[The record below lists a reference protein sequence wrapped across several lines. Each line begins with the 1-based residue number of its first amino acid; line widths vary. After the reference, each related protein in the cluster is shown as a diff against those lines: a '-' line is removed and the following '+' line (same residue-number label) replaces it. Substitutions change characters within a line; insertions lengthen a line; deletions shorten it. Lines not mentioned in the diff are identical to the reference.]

1 MRGRRI
7 SYLPE
12 ELAWIE
18 ARKEWPRARIH
29 SAFCFMF
36 DRTDVTEDNIRQLCK
51 RKGWSAGPEGRS
63 RNKGKSRVFSQDE
76 MAWLRANAALPIK
89 DTGAAFRAAFPG
101 RDITDAQVT
110 AFRKNH
116 GLRTGRTG
124 RFVKGEKRAD
134 NPARK
139 GHAPAG
145 CEKGWFK
152 KGGEPANRKPMG
164 HERLGKD
171 GYIEIK
177 VDMPNPWTGH
187 STRYIHKHRWLWENA
202 NGPVPEGY
210 ALKCLDGDRT
220 NCDPSNWEAIP
231 RGLLPRLNSRFGRDY
246 DAAPAEVK
254 PTILAIAKL
263 EHAAREAKRMRKT

>member
-1 MRGRRI
+1 M
-7 SYLPE
+7 
-12 ELAWIE
+12 
-18 ARKEWPRARIH
+18 
-29 SAFCFMF
+29 
-36 DRTDVTEDNIRQLCK
+36 TEDNIRQLCK
-51 RKGWSAGPEGRS
+51 RKGWSAGPDGRS

-220 NCDPSNWEAIP
+220 NCDPSNWEAVK
-231 RGLLPRLNSRFGRDY
+231 RGVLSRLNGGPHKKRMAY
-246 DAAPAEVK
+246 DAAPDELK
-254 PTILAIAKL
+254 PTVMAIAKVQQAVHEL
-263 EHAAREAKRMRKT
+263 RKGKRP